1 MKIIYASRHGH
12 VETLVKN
19 ITDTALKIETGEEAC
34 QEDYILFTYT
44 DGKGIVPAVVE
55 KFLNNNAEHLKA
67 VVASGNSERHKN
79 EFCFAGDKVSEKYQV
94 PCLAKVEGEG
104 TVADIE
110 QIKAEIE
117 KLS

>member
-19 ITDTALKIETGEEAC
+19 LTDSPLKIETGEETC
-34 QEDYILFTYT
+34 NEDFVIFTYT
-44 DGKGIVPAVVE
+44 DGKGIVPAAVE
-55 KFLNNNAEHLKA
+55 KFLANHTSFVKA

-79 EFCFAGDKVSEKYQV
+79 EFCFAGDIISKNYGV

-104 TVADIE
+104 TREDLVE
-110 QIKAEIE
+110 IKAALEA
-117 KLS
+117 LL